1 MRSERRR
8 EFERQY
14 KKNYRKSLREKV
26 FNILGHKCSKCGFS
40 DIRALQIDHK
50 NGGGKKDRQL
60 LNNLAIYRKVIKN
73 SMDYQI
79 LCANCNWIKREE
91 SNEVLKYRES
101 KIIFNKKPRVKVQ
114 QIKNGKVIATY
125 KSLVEAYRRTGIPF
139 TTISAVVRGLP
150 HRKTAGGFNWKAVET
165 NNDEDYSF
173 LTKPQPKE
181 VIDYPLTLKL

>member
-14 KKNYRKSLREKV
+14 KKNYRKHLREKV
-26 FNILGHKCSKCGFS
+26 FSLLGNKCNRCGFG
-40 DIRALQIDHK
+40 DIRALQLDHK
-50 NGGGKKDRQL
+50 KGGGKKDRQV
-60 LNNLAIYRKVIKN
+60 LNQLAIYRKVIKTPEN
-73 SMDYQI
+73 YQV

-91 SNEVLKYRES
+91 SNEILKFRES
-101 KIIFNKKPRVKVQ
+101 GIIFKKKPRVKVQ
-114 QIKNGKVIATY
+114 QIKDGKVINTY
-125 KSLVEAYRRTGIPF
+125 ESLVEAYRKTGIPF

-150 HRKTAGGFNWKAVET
+150 HRKTAGGFNWKAVKT

-173 LTKPQPKE
+173 LTNPEPKE